1 MCWSTGHILAR
12 GAPRFEHLQDPD
24 DVTLSRLLGEKLFPF
39 FSETWALLLC
49 AFPDVSQLRHRGDV
63 RPACNPAGMSTTT
76 SSTHDLVSRLAAL
89 LRNERRAMADFVS
102 ELAEFDR
109 RRCWEELGYPSLFE
123 FLVRELGLSRGN
135 AFYRTKAVSLV
146 QRFPEVLEALRDG
159 KLCITSIAE
168 VARVLTAEN
177 RAEVLPRF
185 FHVSRHEAKLVS
197 AEIAPRPAAPL
208 REVVTLAVEREPI
221 ARPASLAI
229 PASGPVP
236 EASAVHPLNSAAS
249 NVVELPREVRRPDP
263 QREVNDP
270 LTADLSR
277 LHLTVTRDLLAK
289 VEAAR
294 LALSHS
300 RPGATIADVLELG
313 AETALTRE
321 AKRRALVAKPRAGR
335 PAHQPAGS
343 GSDHIPAAV
352 RREVWRRDGGC
363 CQWKLA
369 SGGICGSKMRAQL
382 DHIVPR
388 GKGGQSTIENLR
400 VLCERHNQ
408 YAARLEYGDDVMARY
423 RRARARS
430 A

>member
-1 MCWSTGHILAR
+1 
-12 GAPRFEHLQDPD
+12 
-24 DVTLSRLLGEKLFPF
+24 
-39 FSETWALLLC
+39 
-49 AFPDVSQLRHRGDV
+49 
-63 RPACNPAGMSTTT
+63 
-76 SSTHDLVSRLAAL
+76 
-89 LRNERRAMADFVS
+89 MADFIS

-109 RRCWEELGYPSLFE
+109 GRCWEELGYPSLFE

-168 VARVLTAEN
+168 VARVMTAEN

-185 FHVSRHEAKLVS
+185 FHVSRQEARLVS
-197 AEIAPRPAAPL
+197 AELSPRPAVPI
-208 REVVTLAVEREPI
+208 REVVTAAVSREQVAPLALSTP
-221 ARPASLAI
+221 
-229 PASGPVP
+229 
-236 EASAVHPLNSAAS
+236 VHPLNSAAPNAS
-249 NVVELPREVRRPDP
+249 EPARGVRPEP

-270 LTADLSR
+270 VTAEISR

-300 RPGATIADVLELG
+300 NSGATVADILELG

-321 AKRRALVAKPRAGR
+321 AKRRALVARPRSQR
-335 PAHQPAGS
+335 PANQPAS
-343 GSDHIPAAV
+343 SDSDHVPAEI

-382 DHIVPR
+382 DHIVPK
-388 GKGGQSTIENLR
+388 GKGGQATIDNLR

-408 YAARLEYGDDVMARY
+408 YAARLAYGDELMARY
-423 RRARARS
+423 RRKHASSSRGTALHAGRELPLSPHTRS
-430 A
+430 PC

>member
-1 MCWSTGHILAR
+1 
-12 GAPRFEHLQDPD
+12 
-24 DVTLSRLLGEKLFPF
+24 
-39 FSETWALLLC
+39 
-49 AFPDVSQLRHRGDV
+49 
-63 RPACNPAGMSTTT
+63 
-76 SSTHDLVSRLAAL
+76 
-89 LRNERRAMADFVS
+89 MADFIS

-146 QRFPEVLEALRDG
+146 QRFPEVLEALREG

-177 RAEVLPRF
+177 RTEVLPRF
-185 FHVSRHEAKLVS
+185 FHVSRQEAKLVS
-197 AEIAPRPAAPL
+197 AEIAPRASVPV
-208 REVVTLAVEREPI
+208 REVVRVAVEREPT
-221 ARPASLAI
+221 ARPVPLAL
-229 PASGPVP
+229 PASIPVP
-236 EASAVHPLNSAAS
+236 DTSAVHPLNSIAPKAPEPS
-249 NVVELPREVRRPDP
+249 REVRPEP
-263 QREVNDP
+263 AREVNDP
-270 LTADLSR
+270 LTAELSR

-300 RPGATIADVLELG
+300 HPGATIADILALG
-313 AETALTRE
+313 AEAALTRE
-321 AKRRALVAKPRAGR
+321 AKRRALVAKPRARR
-335 PAHQPAGS
+335 PANQPAGS
-343 GSDHIPAAV
+343 RSEQIPAHV

-369 SGGICGSKMRAQL
+369 SGGICGSRMRLQL
-382 DHIVPR
+382 DHIVPK
-388 GKGGQSTIENLR
+388 GKGGGTTVQNLR

-408 YAARLEYGDDVMARY
+408 YAARLEYGDDVMARH
-423 RRARARS
+423 RRARAGS